1 MDGEVV
7 LEVILERVVMQEM
20 QLASSLASCASSWH
34 LARYIVGTLPGID
47 TQGSYNS
54 VARVATIQLPGIV
67 LKVSRKKREYVLS
80 KECSQR
86 FRNRLATAW
95 YSGV

>member
-1 MDGEVV
+1 MLGEEGGEVV

-20 QLASSLASCASSWH
+20 QFASFASSWH

-54 VARVATIQLPGIV
+54 VAR
-67 LKVSRKKREYVLS
+67 YVLQVPFPS
-80 KECSQR
+80 SE
-86 FRNRLATAW
+86 W
-95 YSGV
+95 